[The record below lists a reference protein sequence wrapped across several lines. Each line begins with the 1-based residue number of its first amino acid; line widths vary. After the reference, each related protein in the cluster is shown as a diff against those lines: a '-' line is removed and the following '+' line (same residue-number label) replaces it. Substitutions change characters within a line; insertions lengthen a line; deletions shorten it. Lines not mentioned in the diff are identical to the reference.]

1 MKRECSRCVVAAIAV
16 FSLLALALPA
26 WAQQGAIQVTCLDG
40 SGNALK
46 DVKVV
51 IINLLTN
58 KSKDEK
64 SNGQG
69 IASFDKLEDAVYR
82 VVGRKEG
89 FAPGFHELVEVRGAS
104 APVTLK
110 LEAGADRK
118 LHFEDP
124 LLEKNAAALLQ
135 QGLGAYQQNNLPE
148 AEKIFRQSLEI
159 NPSSAEGLYYLG
171 ATLLRQSRFDDAAET
186 WKKAEAAAGVL
197 KKLPSKTPAGQPN
210 PYETIEQNVRQQLQQ
225 MPIFKAES
233 AFKAKKYEEAAVLYA
248 EAAKAFPTN
257 PDLHANRARALTQ
270 AMKWDEAI
278 AAVDRALEL
287 KTGDASLAGLRKTIV
302 GMKENEAIQKAQGLL
317 NAGNKMLGSDD
328 ASGALGKYEEAN
340 TLIAAE
346 RQAPIW
352 RQIGRALAKLERRD
366 EAEAAF
372 RKSIELAP
380 EGSLAEYQM
389 AFAQFYLDGKKFEQ
403 AVDVMADPRSAGDRS
418 PEQVLVDL
426 AERVKNQ
433 EPRLAEAALERVI
446 QLNPANA
453 NAYYDLGRLYFA
465 EGKEKDARTLE
476 LLNKFVE
483 IGTDQAKLEDA
494 KGLLYVVSKRSQ

>member
-1 MKRECSRCVVAAIAV
+1 MKKECSRRVVAAIAV

-26 WAQQGAIQVTCLDG
+26 WAQQGGLQVTCVDA
-40 SGNALK
+40 SGGALK

-51 IINLLTN
+51 IINLLTK

-69 IASFDKLEDAVYR
+69 IAAFDKLDDAVYR

-89 FAPGFHELVEVRGAS
+89 FAPAFHEFVDMRGAS
-104 APVTLK
+104 ASVTLK
-110 LEAGADRK
+110 FEAGADRK

-135 QGLGAYQQNNLPE
+135 QGLGAYQQNDLPG
-148 AEKIFRQSLEI
+148 AEKLFRQSLEI

-186 WKKAEAAAGVL
+186 WKKAEAVAAVL
-197 KKLPSKTPAGQPN
+197 KKLPSTAPAGKAN
-210 PYETIEQNVRQQLQQ
+210 PYETIEQNVGQQLQQ

-270 AMKWDEAI
+270 SKKWDEAI
-278 AAVDRALEL
+278 AAVDKALEL
-287 KTGDASLAGLRKTIV
+287 KPGDASLAGLRKTIA
-302 GMKENEAIQKAQGLL
+302 GLKENEAIQKAQGLL
-317 NAGNKMLGSDD
+317 DAGNKMLGSGD
-328 ASGALGKYEEAN
+328 AAGALGKYEEAN

-346 RQAPIW
+346 KQAPIW

-418 PEQVLVDL
+418 PEQVLTDL

-446 QLNPANA
+446 RLNPANA

-476 LLNKFVE
+476 LLNRFVE